1 MKNWTS
7 PLSLSL
13 YLVYPLNHQS
23 KHVESPQKVLFLLVD
38 TELRVVFAIFLLV
51 CFVCLKE
58 STLETRKNVLYFSSK
73 ALFILQIQSSRG
85 VLRNFVKF
93 IGKHLRKSLCFK
105 KVAGPRP
112 ATLLKKSLLRRCFL
126 VNFTKFLRTP
136 FLQSTSGRLLL
147 QIFKCLDVIKCL
159 SMKRN
164 RHYWITW
171 KVKHSVIMK
180 SGQFM

>member
-1 MKNWTS
+1 MYYISLRK
-7 PLSLSL
+7 LSLFFRYSR
-13 YLVYPLNHQS
+13 P
-23 KHVESPQKVLFLLVD
+23 E
-38 TELRVVFAIFLLV
+38 VF
-51 CFVCLKE
+51 CK
-58 STLETRKNVLYFSSK
+58 K
-73 ALFILQIQSSRG
+73 G

-112 ATLLKKSLLRRCFL
+112 ATLLKKSLLRRCFP

-171 KVKHSVIMK
+171 KVKQCDNEIWSVYVILQK
-180 SGQFM
+180 NSFYQKIQCKIWPGN